1 MPSNFHECPKCQRK
15 MDPGHIPDITHGSV
29 MQSSWVQGP
38 ATVRRFLGGIRY
50 NRKLKVPIVAYRCPR
65 CGYLELYAGE

>member
-1 MPSNFHECPKCQRK
+1 
-15 MDPGHIPDITHGSV
+15 